1 MPDLAD
7 YPDMSARPRVS
18 VIVTA
23 YNLAQYLPAALESAL
38 AQESPG
44 GPIQIIVVDD
54 GSSDN
59 TQEVLAAYADRVEII
74 RQENGGLVKAVDT
87 GLSAVRGDYIAL
99 LDADDEWPHDR
110 LRRHTEILDANPQVG
125 LVHGDME
132 VIDADGNTIHPSFFA
147 WKQDEPSDGRILARL
162 AKDNFV
168 SGGAST
174 FRASLKAAIWPIPS
188 EAAYPDWWI
197 ACNIAALAEIVH
209 DPASANRYRF
219 HGANMGLGADRP
231 KLLAIERRE
240 LPFRRWMMR
249 HLIGDETVSLADLGQ
264 FVIRWRAALAHGGM
278 STGLSV
284 RTLMEADRE
293 AAATE
298 LARADALPHGRE
310 RCLALVRALAHDPF
324 DGATLTDLEI
334 AIMEATAQQQLW
346 PEPSQ
351 PLILLDARRELT
363 LGFLE
368 ELMARPDLLRA
379 YAQATSLSGDETLVI
394 LTPPGADLAPLV
406 ALVESDPVLSDP
418 RCDLQALTE
427 PGSTPGRRLLAA
439 RASTVLSDAAVPS
452 VYAGLPA
459 HACVAGTAPAAR
471 AALAA

>member
-1 MPDLAD
+1 MTV
-7 YPDMSARPRVS
+7 RPRVS

-23 YNLAQYLPAALESAL
+23 YNLAQYLPAALDSAL

-44 GPIQIIVVDD
+44 GPIQVIVVDD
-54 GSSDN
+54 GSTDN
-59 TQEVLAAYADRVEII
+59 TQQVLVPYADRVEVV
-74 RQENGGLVKAVDT
+74 RQENGGLVKAVDA
-87 GLSAVRGDYIAL
+87 GLAAVRGDYVAL
-99 LDADDEWPHDR
+99 LDADDEWPLDR
-110 LRRHTEILDANPQVG
+110 LRRHAEILDANPQVG

-132 VIDADGNTIHPSFFA
+132 VIDPDGNTVHPSFFA
-147 WKQDEPSDGRILARL
+147 WKQDEPTNGRILARL

-174 FRASLKAAIWPIPS
+174 FRASLLPAIWPIPS
-188 EAAYPDWWI
+188 DAAYPDWWI
-197 ACNIAALAEIVH
+197 ATNIAAVSEIVY

-240 LPFRRWMMR
+240 LPFRRWMMH
-249 HLIGDETVSLADLGQ
+249 HLVGDETVSLADLGQ
-264 FVIRWRAALAHGGM
+264 FVVRWRGALAHGGM

-284 RTLMEADRE
+284 RELLEVDRE
-293 AAATE
+293 AAAAE
-298 LARADALPHGRE
+298 LAHAGSLPRGRE
-310 RCLALVRALAHDPF
+310 QCLALVRALAHDPF
-324 DGATLTDLEI
+324 DGATLTDLEV
-334 AIMEATAQQQLW
+334 AIMEATGQQQLW

-351 PLILLDARRELT
+351 PLILLEARAQLT

-368 ELMARPDLLRA
+368 ELMERPALLRA
-379 YAQATSLSGDETLVI
+379 YARTTSVSGDGTLVI

-439 RASTVLSDAAVPS
+439 RACAVLSDGGTPS
-452 VYAGLPA
+452 AYAGLPA
-459 HACVAGTAPAAR
+459 HACVAAASP